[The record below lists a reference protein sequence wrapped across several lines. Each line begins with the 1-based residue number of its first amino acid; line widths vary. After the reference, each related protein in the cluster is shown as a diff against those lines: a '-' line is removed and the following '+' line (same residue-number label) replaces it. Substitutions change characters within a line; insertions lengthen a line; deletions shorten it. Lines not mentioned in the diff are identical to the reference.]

1 MTKLFQLVR
10 KSVLIKDVKLLA
22 VKTDLKN
29 FLFQIFE
36 MLLRG
41 VERI

>member
-1 MTKLFQLVR
+1 M
-10 KSVLIKDVKLLA
+10 IKDVKLLA